1 MEPLRQIPR
10 ALHDEHRAT
19 LALYGRLE
27 QALAVRDREGLAA
40 IAPALVRHLAEELA
54 RHLDFEEREL
64 FPRLAD
70 AGEGDIAALLS
81 DEHAAIR
88 EVAAEALPI
97 FEAIRGGADPFGQT
111 RMRMVALELVERQIA
126 HIQKESMALL
136 PMLDELLDEDTDRE
150 LAFAYTAG

>member
-1 MEPLRQIPR
+1 MEPQRQTPR

-27 QALAVRDREGLAA
+27 QALATRDRDAVAKL
-40 IAPALVRHLAEELA
+40 APAMVRHLSEEIG
-54 RHLDFEEREL
+54 RHLDFEEAEL

-70 AGEGDIAALLS
+70 AGEGDIAALLA

-88 EVAAEALPI
+88 EVAAEALPL
-97 FEAIRGGADPFGQT
+97 FETVRQGADPFAQT

-136 PMLDELLDEDTDRE
+136 PLLDELLDDETDRE
-150 LAFAYTAG
+150 LAFAYSVA

>member
-1 MEPLRQIPR
+1 MEPQRQTPR

-27 QALAVRDREGLAA
+27 QALATRDRDAVAKL
-40 IAPALVRHLAEELA
+40 APAMVRHLSEEIG
-54 RHLDFEEREL
+54 RHLDFEEAEL
-64 FPRLAD
+64 FPRLA
-70 AGEGDIAALLS
+70 

-88 EVAAEALPI
+88 EVAAEALPL
-97 FEAIRGGADPFGQT
+97 FETVRQGADPFAQT

-136 PMLDELLDEDTDRE
+136 PMLDDLLDDDADRE
-150 LAFAYTAG
+150 LSFAYTSA